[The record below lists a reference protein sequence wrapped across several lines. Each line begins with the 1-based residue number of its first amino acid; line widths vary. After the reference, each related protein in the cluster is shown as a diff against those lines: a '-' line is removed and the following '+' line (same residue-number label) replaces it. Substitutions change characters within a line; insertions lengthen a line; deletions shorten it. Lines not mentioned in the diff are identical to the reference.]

1 MGGHTPLYKINRNAG
16 SEGVGMEGG
25 GATKKKAEFDYRFL
39 LPLHIAM

>member
-25 GATKKKAEFDYRFL
+25 ATKKKAEFDYRFL